1 MKRSLLGAVAVLST
15 TAIAADSV
23 QLKPGRWIETA
34 VPEWVTISGTAV
46 PLPSKDPQTKHV
58 CLTEAEAADPK
69 LYFATIK
76 DTDRCGTPTGDVAGG
91 KIALVGTCITDGAQV
106 TSSQIAIDGSYG
118 GERYSAKAKM
128 NADMDGKPMVVMLS
142 VEGRFEGACRGDEE
156 RRTEPK
162 Q

>member
-1 MKRSLLGAVAVLST
+1 MKRSLLGALAVLSS

-34 VPEWVTISGTAV
+34 VPDWITISGTAV

-76 DTDRCGTPTGDVAGG
+76 DKDRCGVPTGDVAAG
-91 KIALVGTCITDGAQV
+91 KIALIGSCVTDGAKD

-118 GERYSAKAKM
+118 GERYSANAKM

-142 VEGRFEGACRGDEE
+142 IEGRFDGACRGDEE
-156 RRTEPK
+156 KRSEAK
-162 Q
+162 